1 MDIIKSLINAGASSD
16 TRNPRSGNNI
26 LQTAIESS
34 ECSNDLVKYLIET
47 DKDLVTEKNGSG
59 FDAIDIA
66 IAKKYPDQIIN
77 IMKNSVDP
85 TFFMEK
91 LAIKEETSDF
101 YDDDQENTESSQ
113 HSIEIVTNSSS
124 SSGIHKNENFV
135 KFFDEECLNQMRLI
149 LDKNDKWQQ
158 IAELLGFGELE
169 SVWATQDSPT
179 TSMLKHIEVILWL
192 IEVIRNNN

>member
-1 MDIIKSLINAGASSD
+1 
-16 TRNPRSGNNI
+16 
-26 LQTAIESS
+26 
-34 ECSNDLVKYLIET
+34 LVKYLIET

-101 YDDDQENTESSQ
+101 YDDDHQENSESSQ

-124 SSGIHKNENFV
+124 SSGIHKNANFV
-135 KFFDEECLNQMRLI
+135 KFFDDECLNQMRLV

-158 IAELLGFGELE
+158 IAELLGFGGLA
-169 SVWATQDSPT
+169 SVWATHNSPT
-179 TSMLKHIEVILWL
+179 ISMLKHIEVILWL
-192 IEVIRNNN
+192 NRSY